1 MRTLKTILAFY
12 IQIVL
17 FVKNYNMKK
26 VLITGFLL
34 VNIYTLFAQ
43 NDTAAEAAIKTIIQK
58 QEDAWNE
65 HDIIGKGTAYF
76 TDDATLVNF
85 LGMFWKSKAEIIQ
98 NLSRINEDVFKHTSI
113 RYELKEL
120 KFITSDVAIANM
132 EEQFTVEE
140 DYTDVGQQYKKG
152 DKNYKLITDVFI
164 RKNNEWLITAS
175 QLTLINQLVS
185 PHKE

>member
-1 MRTLKTILAFY
+1 
-12 IQIVL
+12 
-17 FVKNYNMKK
+17 MKK
-26 VLITGFLL
+26 VLITCFLL

-43 NDTAAEAAIKTIIQK
+43 NDTGAETAIKMIIQK
-58 QEDAWNE
+58 QEDAWNK
-65 HDIIGKGTAYF
+65 HDIIGMGTAYF
-76 TDDATLVNF
+76 TDDATLINF
-85 LGMFWKSKAEIIQ
+85 LGLFWKSKAEIIQ

-113 RYELKEL
+113 KYELKEL

-140 DYTDVGQQYKKG
+140 DYTDVGQLYKKG
-152 DKNYKLITDVFI
+152 DKNYKLITNVFI

>member
-1 MRTLKTILAFY
+1 
-12 IQIVL
+12 
-17 FVKNYNMKK
+17 MKK
-26 VLITGFLL
+26 VLIICFLL

-43 NDTAAEAAIKTIIQK
+43 NDTAAETAIKTIIQK
-58 QEDAWNE
+58 QEDAWNKHKLIE
-65 HDIIGKGTAYF
+65 MGTPYF
-76 TDDATLVNF
+76 AEDATLVNY

-98 NLSRINEDVFKHTSI
+98 NLSRINEDVFKHASI
-113 RYELKEL
+113 RFELKEL
-120 KFITSDVAIANM
+120 KFITSDVAIANI

-140 DYTDVGQQYKKG
+140 DYTDLGQQYKKG
-152 DKNYKLITDVFI
+152 DKNYKLITNVFV